1 MVLCALENDNLLA
14 MSIPA
19 GQGRRRIGILVR
31 IFEHHIDD
39 NGQLFIHVVGVS
51 RLSVVNQ
58 WVVDGCVLARILP
71 LDDIRIADEEARE
84 ARETTA
90 GGQEGILDQ
99 VTKEDLDRLPTAAL
113 MNAAVKLI
121 DGLLEDPSTD
131 WFNREIVPVWR
142 CPDDPAF
149 FPWWFA
155 CVLGGVTVT
164 QKVRILR
171 STSVRE
177 RLKICWEWL
186 IDRGCGSLLRRA
198 LE

>member
-1 MVLCALENDNLLA
+1 MVTCALETDKLLA
-14 MSIPA
+14 MSIPID
-19 GQGRRRIGILVR
+19 QEQRYIGILVR
-31 IFEHHIDD
+31 IIENHIDD
-39 NGQLFIHVVGVS
+39 EGQLFIHVVGVS
-51 RLSVVNQ
+51 RFTVVKQ
-58 WVVDGCVLARILP
+58 WTADNCVLAQILP
-71 LDDIRIADEEARE
+71 LDDISIADEEARE
-84 ARETTA
+84 AKETTT
-90 GGQEGILDQ
+90 GQQEGILDQ
-99 VTKEDLDRLPTAAL
+99 VTKEDLGRLPTAAL
-113 MNAAVKLI
+113 MHAAATFI
-121 DGLLEDPSTD
+121 DGLLNDPSTD

>member
-71 LDDIRIADEEARE
+71 LDDISIADEEARE

-99 VTKEDLDRLPTAAL
+99 VTKEDLDRLPTATL
-113 MNAAVKLI
+113 MHAAVKLT
-121 DGLLEDPSTD
+121 DGLLDDPSTN
-131 WFNREIVPVWR
+131 WINREMVPAWG
-142 CPDDPAF
+142 CPDDPVY

-155 CVLGGVTVT
+155 CAVAGVSVT
-164 QKVRILR
+164 EKVRLLG

-177 RLKICWEWL
+177 RLKICWEWM
-186 IDRGCGSLLRRA
+186 IDRGYSFILQQA